1 MISEGFLL
9 LYRVM
14 AMVKRNRLDVHPDG
28 FNGEVIEAIEQL
40 GDLRDLALENYISS
54 VIKRTDAIK
63 RAIDI
68 LEFLETVNSESTKIL
83 DNDKKKYQIKIN
95 QLAASLKPK
104 HLTPMER
111 RYIYEEIA
119 NLIRDMES
127 IRRYWIQKSIK
138 GVKYVGAASAVAAA
152 AIFLRKRK

>member
-1 MISEGFLL
+1 M
-9 LYRVM
+9 R
-14 AMVKRNRLDVHPDG
+14 KRYRLDVHPDG
-28 FNGEVIEAIEQL
+28 FNEEVIEAIEQL
-40 GDLRDLALENYISS
+40 GDLRDLELENYISS
-54 VIKRTDAIK
+54 IIKGTDAIK
-63 RAIDI
+63 RANEI
-68 LEFLETVNSESTKIL
+68 LQFLESVKNESTKIS

-95 QLAASLKPK
+95 QLSASLKPK

-127 IRRYWIQKSIK
+127 ISRYWLQKSIK
-138 GVKYVGAASAVAAA
+138 GVKYVGAAGAVAAA

>member
-1 MISEGFLL
+1 M
-9 LYRVM
+9 R
-14 AMVKRNRLDVHPDG
+14 KRYRLDVHPDG
-28 FNGEVIEAIEQL
+28 FNEEVIEAIEQL
-40 GDLRDLALENYISS
+40 GDLRDLELENYISS
-54 VIKRTDAIK
+54 IIKGTDAIK
-63 RAIDI
+63 RANEI
-68 LEFLETVNSESTKIL
+68 LQFLESVNNESTKIS

-95 QLAASLKPK
+95 QLSASLKPK

-127 IRRYWIQKSIK
+127 ISRYWLQKSIK
-138 GVKYVGAASAVAAA
+138 GVKYVGAAGAVAAA